1 MWIGIWLGLK
11 ATSPEMVNSVY
22 GILYPVTMLSSAF
35 IAIEL
40 MPGWLGAIA
49 TWNPISA
56 TITSTRRL
64 FENPGVETSGWLA
77 DNATLMAVV
86 WPVAITVVTLP
97 LAVRAYQRLSR

>member
-56 TITSTRRL
+56 TITSTRGL